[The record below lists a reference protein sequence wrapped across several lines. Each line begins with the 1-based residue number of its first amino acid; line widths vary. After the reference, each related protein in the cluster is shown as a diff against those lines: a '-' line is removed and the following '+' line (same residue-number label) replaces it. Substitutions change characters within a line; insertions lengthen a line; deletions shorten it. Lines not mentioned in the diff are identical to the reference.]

1 MIKVKNISYKVG
13 TKQILKDVSFKTKNG
28 EIFGLAGQNGSGKT
42 TLLNIASG
50 FLNNFSGD
58 VFIDDK
64 NIKDYGV
71 KELALKI
78 SYLPAEIYLP
88 YDFTA
93 HQIVLMGRNPHLK
106 IYQDYA
112 KKDFEL
118 VDKAFEI
125 LKISNL
131 KNRVVNNLSS
141 GEKQKI
147 FIAQAL
153 CKGSKILLLDE
164 PTSHLDI
171 KNQVEIFKIL
181 KNLTTKQ
188 KITCLVV
195 SHDINLLSKYSENL
209 ALLKDGQL
217 LVIGNPKDIITE
229 ENIEKAYQIKSEI
242 FGTEK
247 NIPQIRIK

>member
-1 MIKVKNISYKVG
+1 MINLKNISYKVSE
-13 TKQILKDVSFKTKNG
+13 KQILENVSFNVKKG

-42 TLLNIASG
+42 TLLNIASS

-58 VFIDDK
+58 VFLDDK
-64 NIKDYGV
+64 NIKNYNI
-71 KELALKI
+71 KQLALKI

-88 YDFTA
+88 YDFTV
-93 HQIVLMGRNPHLK
+93 HQIVLMGRNPHIK
-106 IYQDYA
+106 IYQAYT
-112 KKDFEL
+112 KKDFEE
-118 VDKAFEI
+118 VEKAFDI
-125 LKISNL
+125 LKISDL

-141 GEKQKI
+141 GEKQKV

-181 KNLTTKQ
+181 KNLATNQ

-195 SHDINLLSKYSENL
+195 SHDINLLSKYCNTL
-209 ALLKDGQL
+209 ALLKEGKL
-217 LVIGNPKDIITE
+217 LVIGTPKEVITE
-229 ENIEKAYQIKSEI
+229 GNIQKAYQIKSEI
-242 FGTEK
+242 ITSEK
-247 NIPQIRIK
+247 NRPQVYTK